1 MAPPVNPSDEELLR
15 SSPSGSPDALAEFYR
30 RHERAIL
37 AFFVRR
43 VHGDPELA
51 RDLTAQTFLH
61 VVESQARFRGTA
73 SGDAIAWLFGI
84 AGHVLSRHH
93 RTAGAESRR
102 HQRMLRELPPL
113 LDSEASEIDRLTED
127 GPLVAALAHLPEAQ
141 RAAVHAYVLGDR
153 SYDEIARDAS
163 IGPAAARKRVSR
175 GLAALAALRPQRRE
189 GR

>member
-1 MAPPVNPSDEELLR
+1 MAPPVNPSDEELLGG
-15 SSPSGSPDALAEFYR
+15 SPSASPDALAEFYR
-30 RHERAIL
+30 RHERPIL

-43 VHGDPELA
+43 VDGDAEVA

-61 VVESQARFRGTA
+61 VVEGRTRFRGAA
-73 SGDAIAWLFGI
+73 SGDATAWLFGI
-84 AGHVLSRHH
+84 AGHVLSRHR
-93 RTAGAESRR
+93 RTTRAESRR

-113 LDSEASEIDRLTED
+113 LDAEASEIDRLTED
-127 GPLVAALAHLPEAQ
+127 GPLMAALAHLPAPQ

-153 SYDEIARDAS
+153 SYDEIAREAS

-189 GR
+189 DR